1 MKKGFVGILL
11 VGLMS
16 SAQPNASGTTA
27 LGGYFPL
34 RAAPENHKILLEN
47 EFVLVLDV
55 SIPPGGT
62 VPAHLHPWPAVFI
75 TLEQAHLAFR
85 DRAGALVRDV
95 QPKMGVGDTPLV
107 EWREPDREPMTV
119 TNLSDHAQ
127 RAIRVEM
134 KFLGP

>member
-1 MKKGFVGILL
+1 MKKVFIGILL
-11 VGLMS
+11 IGLIS
-16 SAQPNASGTTA
+16 SAQPNSSGSTA
-27 LGGYFPL
+27 LGEYFPL
-34 RAAPENHKILLEN
+34 SAAPENHKILLEN

-55 SIPPGGT
+55 SIPPGVT

-85 DRAGALVRDV
+85 DRAGGLIRDV
-95 QPKMGVGDTPLV
+95 QPKIGVGEAPLV
-107 EWREPDREPMTV
+107 EWREPDREPVTV